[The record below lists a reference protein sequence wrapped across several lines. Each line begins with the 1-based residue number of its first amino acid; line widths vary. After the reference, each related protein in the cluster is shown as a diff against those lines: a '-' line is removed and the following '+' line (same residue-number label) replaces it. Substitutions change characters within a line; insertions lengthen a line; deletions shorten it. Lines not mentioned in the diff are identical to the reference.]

1 MPEQQGAATVY
12 IIDDDSS
19 VRRAM
24 SRLMRSADLRV
35 ATFSSVEDFVATP
48 VAEENACVVAD
59 VRMPGT
65 SGLDLPEILA
75 RRGSLLPVI
84 FVTAQDTEYTRDRAR
99 TVGAAGYFRKP
110 VDDQALIDSIH
121 WALVQSRSERH

>member
-12 IIDDDSS
+12 IVDDDLS

-35 ATFSSVEDFVATP
+35 ATFSSVEDFVATN
-48 VAEENACVVAD
+48 VAEDNACVVAD

-75 RRGSLLPVI
+75 RRGSQLPVI
-84 FVTAQDTEYTRDRAR
+84 FVTAQDTEFTRDRAR
-99 TVGAAGYFRKP
+99 EPWVLPDIFA
-110 VDDQALIDSIH
+110 
-121 WALVQSRSERH
+121 SR